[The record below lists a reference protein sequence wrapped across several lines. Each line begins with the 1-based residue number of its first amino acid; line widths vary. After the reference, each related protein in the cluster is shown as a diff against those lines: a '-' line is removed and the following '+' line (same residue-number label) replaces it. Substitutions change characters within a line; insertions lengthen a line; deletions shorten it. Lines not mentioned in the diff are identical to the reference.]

1 MVLFIVDNTGA
12 TISDEVNPH
21 ASITSTLY
29 SMPGARPGRSFRLM
43 VDEEVLTVPATLLSG
58 SYAVAM
64 KGPIPEFTV
73 ITILVLPMK
82 HDAAGVAET
91 FSGGLV
97 TEKGIRNGVS

>member
-1 MVLFIVDNTGA
+1 
-12 TISDEVNPH
+12 
-21 ASITSTLY
+21 
-29 SMPGARPGRSFRLM
+29 MPGARPGRSFRLM
-43 VDEEVLTVPATLLSG
+43 VEEEVFTVPATLLSG

-64 KGPIPEFTV
+64 KGPIPELTV

-97 TEKGIRNGVS
+97 AENGIRNGVS